1 VRGDLDSIGLMEPDN
16 PLIGLLALAI
26 RTSGND
32 VSGIRFTNN
41 VINGQLVPD
50 AYIYASQ
57 FLPRLRRTRRAVRNA
72 SQSITP
78 SALAGTGILPIY
90 GLVSCTV
97 CAMSVMDGTWRCT
110 NHVTA
115 EPLDLMAAPR
125 P

>member
-50 AYIYASQ
+50 AYIY
-57 FLPRLRRTRRAVRNA
+57 RLSIPSAAEANA
-72 SQSITP
+72 SS
-78 SALAGTGILPIY
+78 
-90 GLVSCTV
+90 
-97 CAMSVMDGTWRCT
+97 R
-110 NHVTA
+110 
-115 EPLDLMAAPR
+115 
-125 P
+125 